1 MEIYSLSGPSGTGKS
16 TAALSF
22 AHDHKIDGIIDD
34 GLFIV
39 NGKKI
44 AGTSAKFEKI
54 AFKAV
59 KRAIF
64 TDDAHRTEVQNA
76 IKEQQLDK
84 LLIIGTSDRM
94 TKKIAERLGIGEIQ
108 HFYHIEDLRTTSE
121 MKLAKFIRKT
131 EGKHIM
137 PIPVVQVEQNFFK
150 RFIQKGVEIFSPKK
164 EKIGETTIVQPD
176 FHQVVGH
183 VDKQK
188 FIQVIKQT
196 CEADQMVEKV
206 SKVHFELLP
215 IPKSTVSIILSGPIM
230 LDKPLPIKQLQG
242 EIMNA
247 FDHEFELELESINLK
262 LVAIHYETIKEPAR
276 QTI

>member
-22 AHDHKIDGIIDD
+22 AHDHGIDGIIDD

-39 NGKKI
+39 KGKKI
-44 AGTSAKFEKI
+44 AGTSAKFEKS

-64 TDDAHRTEVQNA
+64 TDEDHLHEVQNA
-76 IKEQQLDK
+76 INEQGIEK

-94 TKKIAERLGIGEIQ
+94 TKNIAERLAFGDIQ
-108 HFYHIEDLRTTSE
+108 YLYHIENLRTSSE

-176 FHQVVGH
+176 FHQVIGH
-183 VDKQK
+183 VEKQQ
-188 FIQVIKQT
+188 FVQVIKHA
-196 CEADQMVEKV
+196 CEEEDLIERVTKV
-206 SKVHFELLP
+206 QFELLP
-215 IPKSTVSIILSGPIM
+215 LPKTMISIVLSGPIN
-230 LDKPLPIKQLQG
+230 LNEQIPIDKVQRN
-242 EIMNA
+242 IMHA
-247 FDHEFELELESINLK
+247 FEKEFELELHSIDVNIISIQNGKNKEL
-262 LVAIHYETIKEPAR
+262 AIHK
-276 QTI
+276 

>member
-22 AHDHKIDGIIDD
+22 AHDHGIEGIIDD
-34 GLFIV
+34 GLLIV
-39 NGKKI
+39 KGKKV
-44 AGTSAKFEKI
+44 AGTSAKFEKS

-64 TDDAHRTEVQNA
+64 MDENHLKEVQNA
-76 IKEQQLDK
+76 INDLALTK

-94 TKKIAERLGIGEIQ
+94 TNNIAERLAIGKIN
-108 HFYHIEDLRTTSE
+108 YYTHIEDLKTSGE

-150 RFIQKGVEIFSPKK
+150 RFIQKGMEIFSPKR

-176 FHQVVGH
+176 FHQAIGH
-183 VDKQK
+183 IEKQR
-188 FIQVIKQT
+188 FIDNIKHA
-196 CEADQMVEKV
+196 CEEDELVQKV
-206 SKVHFELLP
+206 TKIRFDLFPLP
-215 IPKSTVSIILSGPIM
+215 HTTINTVLRGPIKLNEKM
-230 LDKPLPIKQLQG
+230 PILQLQQKIKHKF
-242 EIMNA
+242 EE
-247 FDHEFELELESINLK
+247 EFELELQSINIH
-262 LVAIHYETIKEPAR
+262 LVSIQYENNKEPVIHR
-276 QTI
+276 